1 MKQNEFLNFAKIV
14 KGPLVLRKVNEEGDK
29 FLWHDISWVRYC
41 ASMISKMFYKT
52 NLSEDEPFKTLNLIR
67 RGTRN
72 LEFALE
78 QAYNEP
84 LPISKEKKKDL
95 IDLLPLIPDIYH
107 DFYKNIKSNESED
120 LYYDPDLS
128 ESD

>member
-1 MKQNEFLNFAKIV
+1 MKQNEFFNFAKIV
-14 KGPLVLRKVNEEGDK
+14 EGPLVLRKVNEEGDK
-29 FLWHDISWVRYC
+29 FLWHDVSWVKYC
-41 ASMISKMFYKT
+41 SSMIGKMFYKT
-52 NLSEDEPFKTLNLIR
+52 SLGEDEPFKTLNLRR

-72 LEFALE
+72 VEFAIE
-78 QAYNEP
+78 QAYDAP
-84 LPISKEKKKDL
+84 LPISKENKKDL

-120 LYYDPDLS
+120 LSYDPDLS

>member
-1 MKQNEFLNFAKIV
+1 MKQNEFLNFAKIF

-29 FLWHDISWVRYC
+29 FLWHDVSWARYSS
-41 ASMISKMFYKT
+41 SMIGKMYYKKSL
-52 NLSEDEPFKTLNLIR
+52 NEDEPFKTLNLRR

-72 LEFALE
+72 VEFALE

-84 LPISKEKKKDL
+84 ISKEKKEDL

-107 DFYKNIKSNESED
+107 DFYKNIKSNDSED
-120 LYYDPDLS
+120 PSYDPDLS